1 MAYDPEARET
11 GNSAMIIGIVAL
23 VLVVGGA
30 LAYFLTRSNEPVDTG
45 STTIVNNPRPAA
57 PATNTVVVT
66 PPVTQPN
73 TVVVEKQVPVP
84 VPQTKVI
91 TRDTKT
97 TTNTTR
103 VLPPPSTG
111 ENSSPVGGQPNVT
124 INNNA
129 PNNANNGAANSAV
142 PEPATN
148 SAGGADTLPPPAQQ

>member
-30 LAYFLTRSNEPVDTG
+30 LAYFLTRSNEPVETAP
-45 STTIVNNPRPAA
+45 TTIVHDDRPA
-57 PATNTVVVT
+57 PANNTVIVT
-66 PPVTQPN
+66 PPVSQPD
-73 TVVVEKQVPVP
+73 TVVVEKPVP
-84 VPQTKVI
+84 VPQTHVI

-97 TTNTTR
+97 TTNTTK
-103 VLPPPSTG
+103 VVPAPNTG

-129 PNNANNGAANSAV
+129 PNNGAGNSAV
-142 PEPATN
+142 PAPDTN
-148 SAGGADTLPPPAQQ
+148 SDGGADTLPPPAQQ

>member
-30 LAYFLTRSNEPVDTG
+30 LAYFLTKPSEPVDTG

-66 PPVTQPN
+66 PPVENN
-73 TVVVEKQVPVP
+73 TVVIEKPVP

-103 VLPPPSTG
+103 VVPAPITG
-111 ENSSPVGGQPNVT
+111 ENSSPVGHQPNVT

-129 PNNANNGAANSAV
+129 PNNANNGAANSAA
-142 PEPATN
+142 PESGAN
-148 SAGGADTLPPPAQQ
+148 SASGADTLPPPAQQ

>member
-30 LAYFLTRSNEPVDTG
+30 LAYFLTKSNEPVDTAP
-45 STTIVNNPRPAA
+45 TTIVNNPRPAA
-57 PATNTVVVT
+57 PATNTVIVT
-66 PPVTQPN
+66 PPVETN
-73 TVVVEKQVPVP
+73 TVVVEKPVPVP
-84 VPQTKVI
+84 VPQTRVI

-103 VLPPPSTG
+103 VVPAPNTG
-111 ENSSPVGGQPNVT
+111 ENSSPVGRQPNVT

-129 PNNANNGAANSAV
+129 PNNANNAGNSAV
-142 PEPATN
+142 PAPDTN
-148 SAGGADTLPPPAQQ
+148 SASGADTLPPPAQQ